1 MADATWR
8 REEKGLGFVV
18 FNEGCR
24 KYSPLLVAEAD
35 GMPSKGGDE
44 ASLRERNFSRRMFD
58 RVCEREEED
67 GQKDNNWEEG
77 RTQVD
82 HIVSKIHVVIR
93 GVHVA

>member
-1 MADATWR
+1 MQKIQPSLDGGSGWHALEGGQSAG
-8 REEKGLGFVV
+8 EKL
-18 FNEGCR
+18 
-24 KYSPLLVAEAD
+24 
-35 GMPSKGGDE
+35 
-44 ASLRERNFSRRMFD
+44 D